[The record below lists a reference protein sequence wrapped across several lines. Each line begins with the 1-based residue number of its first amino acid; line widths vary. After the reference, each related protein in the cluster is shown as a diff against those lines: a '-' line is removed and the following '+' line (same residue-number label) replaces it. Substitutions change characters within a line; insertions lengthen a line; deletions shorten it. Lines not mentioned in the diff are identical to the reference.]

1 MPDGGSELEIV
12 PEPSAEE
19 RAAVEAALRALG
31 SRRGGDSS
39 SWWEAGVREGVGD
52 ADQGGPLSADPP

>member
-19 RAAVEAALRALG
+19 RAAVEAALRALAA
-31 SRRGGDSS
+31 RREGDSS
-39 SWWEAGVREGVGD
+39 PWWEAGVREGVGD
-52 ADQGGPLSADPP
+52 ADQDVPLSADPP